1 MLIQFFRKRTFYAI
15 SYSTTAILDIDECT
29 EYNETLCANNG
40 TCENVN
46 GSYVCL
52 CSSTG
57 FGGVNCEAG
66 KDMFG
71 LIR

>member
-1 MLIQFFRKRTFYAI
+1 MLCINF
-15 SYSTTAILDIDECT
+15 STAILDIDECT
-29 EYNETLCANNG
+29 EYNKTLCANNG

-57 FGGVNCEAG
+57 FDGDNCEAG
-66 KDMFG
+66 KKMLG
-71 LIR
+71 VNT